1 MCVATFPVRDDVLEI
16 KFGFDGPTKLWW
28 ERTEVVTNPKNR
40 LVSFCV
46 SQEYFMRSCS
56 VSSGPC
62 RSHRGNMEAEAM
74 VLQVD
79 LVSMVTSDGHR
90 QWQQWEGRSL
100 SMRHYNNKGNLKV
113 NRRTNH
119 LKQQIQFSLPF
130 TKYVNIHIIMCN
142 NRFHHSS
149 HITLTIY

>member
-1 MCVATFPVRDDVLEI
+1 
-16 KFGFDGPTKLWW
+16 
-28 ERTEVVTNPKNR
+28 
-40 LVSFCV
+40 
-46 SQEYFMRSCS
+46 
-56 VSSGPC
+56 
-62 RSHRGNMEAEAM
+62 M

-119 LKQQIQFSLPF
+119 LKQQHSNNNSLIVELLLNTLF
-130 TKYVNIHIIMCN
+130 HAVNPSGLKSF
-142 NRFHHSS
+142 R
-149 HITLTIY
+149 

>member
-1 MCVATFPVRDDVLEI
+1 MSKKAARREERRSLESQKLLSLSLCEPGTFYAQL
-16 KFGFDGPTKLWW
+16 L
-28 ERTEVVTNPKNR
+28 
-40 LVSFCV
+40 
-46 SQEYFMRSCS
+46 S
-56 VSSGPC
+56 VQWTMPFTP
-62 RSHRGNMEAEAM
+62 GNMEAKAM

-119 LKQQIQFSLPF
+119 LKQQQIYHLPNALSSLL
-130 TKYVNIHIIMCN
+130 V
-142 NRFHHSS
+142 
-149 HITLTIY
+149 